1 MKKLLLAISKGR
13 ILEEALKIL
22 KLSGIECKESPFK
35 SRKLIFETNYK
46 NLSIIIVRASDVPIY
61 IESGKVD
68 FGVVGKDTLL
78 ETDLSN
84 HLRVKDLNIAAC
96 RLVVAGKKGA
106 KIMNNMKV
114 ATKYPSITKKYFQSK
129 GFPCSVL
136 KLYGSIE
143 LASVLGMSDVI
154 VDLVESGQTLKQNG
168 LVEIETIENISSVLI
183 VNKTS
188 YKVNREQINQFFK
201 TLNLDQE

>member
-1 MKKLLLAISKGR
+1 M
-13 ILEEALKIL
+13 
-22 KLSGIECKESPFK
+22 
-35 SRKLIFETNYK
+35 
-46 NLSIIIVRASDVPIY
+46 
-61 IESGKVD
+61 
-68 FGVVGKDTLL
+68 
-78 ETDLSN
+78 
-84 HLRVKDLNIAAC
+84 
-96 RLVVAGKKGA
+96 
-106 KIMNNMKV
+106 
-114 ATKYPSITKKYFQSK
+114 
-129 GFPCSVL
+129 L

-201 TLNLDQE
+201 KLNLD